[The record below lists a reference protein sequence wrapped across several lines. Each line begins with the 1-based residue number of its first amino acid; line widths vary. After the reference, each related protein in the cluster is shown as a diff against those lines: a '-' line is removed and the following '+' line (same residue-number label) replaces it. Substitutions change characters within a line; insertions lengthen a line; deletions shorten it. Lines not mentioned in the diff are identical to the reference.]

1 MSKDTLRNFRSRMRA
16 RATDSEYFQGQYVG
30 GWSNEVLREV
40 DVVAVKDH
48 SSKRDL
54 IRVEQIIECKGQ
66 KTSLG

>member
-1 MSKDTLRNFRSRMRA
+1 MRA
-16 RATDSEYFQGQYVG
+16 RATASEYFQGQYVG